1 MTESNFEGSAK
12 AIAKEKSG
20 PNLGISAKGLDLDNF
35 GDQWFDCVSPSAA
48 AAVTPSDDVWQPKQ
62 WFVPGVHV
70 AVMGELIFHASS
82 NFSKNLAIRPS
93 ATDVI

>member
-35 GDQWFDCVSPSAA
+35 GDQRFDCISPWAA
-48 AAVTPSDDVWQPKQ
+48 ATVTPSDDVRQPQQ
-62 WFVPGVHV
+62 WFMPGVHV
-70 AVMGELIFHASS
+70 AVMREL
-82 NFSKNLAIRPS
+82 K
-93 ATDVI
+93 V